1 MQLRRVIATGMKNRT
16 FKETRQYLS
25 LLNFKPLRDELLV
38 YFIEE
43 RNIDETEQCSQRKG
57 IVS

>member
-1 MQLRRVIATGMKNRT
+1 MKNRAI
-16 FKETRQYLS
+16 KKTRQYLP
-25 LLNFKPLRDELLV
+25 LLNFKLLRDELLV